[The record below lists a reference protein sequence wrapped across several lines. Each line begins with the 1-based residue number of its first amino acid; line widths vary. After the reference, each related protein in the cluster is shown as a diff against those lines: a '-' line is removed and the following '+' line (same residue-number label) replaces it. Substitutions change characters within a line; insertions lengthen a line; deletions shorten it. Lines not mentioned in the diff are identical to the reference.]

1 MSFLSDGP
9 KGQPVFLMLAVKNRE
24 KPRKKIDA
32 GRENAKN
39 I

>member
-1 MSFLSDGP
+1 MSFLADGP
-9 KGQPVFLMLAVKNRE
+9 KGPPVFLMLAVKNRE

-32 GRENAKN
+32 RHENTKN